1 MSDRLDNV
9 EAKLAFLEDA
19 NDTLGREVEAQ
30 LRRIQALESQLARA
44 LDRVAEL
51 EAADGGEST
60 DEPPPH
66 Y

>member
-1 MSDRLDNV
+1 MSQRLDEV

-30 LRRIQALESQLARA
+30 LRRIVALEGQLARA
-44 LDRVAEL
+44 LDRIAEL
-51 EAADGGEST
+51 ESADDRGPGH
-60 DEPPPH
+60 EPPPH